1 MEENIKVITICDYY
15 DIELKQNIP
24 ENKTR
29 WVTKKR
35 ARELISK
42 KVVRLLEIRKCIYEW
57 NTTINKNAFRNIR

>member
-42 KVVRLLEIRKCIYEW
+42 KVVRLLEIRKCIYE
-57 NTTINKNAFRNIR
+57 